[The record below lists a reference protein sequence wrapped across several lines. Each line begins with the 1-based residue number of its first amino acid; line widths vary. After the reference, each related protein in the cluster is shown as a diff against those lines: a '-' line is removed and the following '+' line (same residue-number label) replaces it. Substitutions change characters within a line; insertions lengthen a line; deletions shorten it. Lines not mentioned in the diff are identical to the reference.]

1 MLSDTGK
8 GCFKQAS
15 SSLGLHFKSRVL
27 FILNTRKKHRVWMRG
42 WLALLSKLEDLWE
55 GQKKIL
61 ERDLVFFFPFSV
73 PTRHKDVT
81 SRRKGHDFDFEMC
94 SF

>member
-1 MLSDTGK
+1 
-8 GCFKQAS
+8 
-15 SSLGLHFKSRVL
+15 
-27 FILNTRKKHRVWMRG
+27 MRG

-55 GQKKIL
+55 RQKKKPG
-61 ERDLVFFFPFSV
+61 RRFGVFFPFSV

-81 SRRKGHDFDFEMC
+81 SRRKEHDFDFEMC